1 VVQVAVREE
10 AAELERHCEGAG
22 PALRRGGPSGGAR
35 VLGGRGHGRRGK
47 GRAVAVNRRKKTEFS
62 PYLKS
67 MSKRTIFQRCKSR
80 YVHVHAAK
88 VYHALR
94 DIFFHWRR

>member
-22 PALRRGGPSGGAR
+22 PALRRGGPSGGGAR
-35 VLGGRGHGRRGK
+35 VLGGRGQGRRGK
-47 GRAVAVNRRKKTEFS
+47 GRAVVVNRRKKTEFS

-67 MSKRTIFQRCKSR
+67 MSKRTIF
-80 YVHVHAAK
+80 
-88 VYHALR
+88 
-94 DIFFHWRR
+94 FFLQ